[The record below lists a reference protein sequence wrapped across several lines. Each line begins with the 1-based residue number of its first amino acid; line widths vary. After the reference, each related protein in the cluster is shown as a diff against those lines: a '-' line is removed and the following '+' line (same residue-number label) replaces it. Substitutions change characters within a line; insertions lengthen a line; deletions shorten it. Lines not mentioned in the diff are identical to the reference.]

1 MRQMVGATPRRAGVA
16 WLGVLALCVL
26 AEGFLLPS
34 APSLIVSP
42 GPGLAPRL
50 LASRA
55 CVHPG
60 SRAAVA
66 MRMDIAA
73 VGGGLG
79 LLGLAYVG
87 QLANKGR
94 TELGSDPF
102 VALQGVEL
110 LHAPDGRLV
119 PITSAWSTDQRA
131 VVVCLR
137 SFG

>member
-1 MRQMVGATPRRAGVA
+1 
-16 WLGVLALCVL
+16 
-26 AEGFLLPS
+26 
-34 APSLIVSP
+34 
-42 GPGLAPRL
+42 
-50 LASRA
+50 
-55 CVHPG
+55 
-60 SRAAVA
+60 
-66 MRMDIAA
+66 MDLAA
-73 VGGGLG
+73 VGGGVG